1 MSSSP
6 VGCRP
11 DLAVDR
17 DGLSGAA
24 AEARRVA
31 EGGLAG
37 LRLAFWAIARAVC
50 PRRRG
55 RVAVGGDGG
64 AARHLLLDDIVV
76 TDGDGTVGRVDRER
90 LRVVDDLLLEGE
102 VARPRGALAERGGKG
117 KRVG

>member
-1 MSSSP
+1 MLSSP
-6 VGCRP
+6 VGLRP

-17 DGLSGAA
+17 NGLSGAA

-37 LRLAFWAIARAVC
+37 LRLAFWAIARAVR

-76 TDGDGTVGRVDRER
+76 ADGDGTVGRVDGKRCC
-90 LRVVDDLLLEGE
+90 
-102 VARPRGALAERGGKG
+102 ERGIEALRG
-117 KRVG
+117 VPA